1 MGETFPPEGA
11 SPTPKLALRSLAMAE
26 ALSIS
31 PRLLSQLVA
40 ENRVPH
46 LRVHTVL
53 LFPVREVQDWLT
65 AETARQVGP

>member
-11 SPTPKLALRSLAMAE
+11 SPTPKLALRLPAMAE

-31 PRLLSQLVA
+31 ERLLSQLVA
-40 ENRVPH
+40 ENRIPH
-46 LRVHTVL
+46 ARVNRVL

-65 AETARQVGP
+65 TEAAK